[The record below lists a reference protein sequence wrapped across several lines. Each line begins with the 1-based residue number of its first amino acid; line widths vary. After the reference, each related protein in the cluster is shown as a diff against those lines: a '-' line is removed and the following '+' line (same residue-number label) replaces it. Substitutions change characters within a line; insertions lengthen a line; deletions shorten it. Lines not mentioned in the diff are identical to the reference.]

1 MFVVTI
7 EAEREAIVE
16 ERHVKT
22 GVELIGLLPT
32 QVGVGQCEHLC
43 RVFSIISVYALLAEE
58 EVRRLVVD
66 HVARLTKGSAET
78 EVAHHVIAA
87 ECQLFEV
94 EHTRSR
100 PHGQELLVAARAEL
114 VRSVETRVGTER
126 QQAAVRIRE
135 NGVTAETMRLVGLDR
150 RRVARQPLRVVG
162 ELLHLFGRHVHI
174 FSPRSL

>member
-32 QVGVGQCEHLC
+32 QVRVGQCEHLR
-43 RVFSIISVYALLAEE
+43 RVFSIISVYALLAKE

-66 HVARLTKGSAET
+66 HVAGLTERGAET
-78 EVAHHVIAA
+78 EVAHHIIGA

-94 EHTRSR
+94 EHTRS
-100 PHGQELLVAARAEL
+100 
-114 VRSVETRVGTER
+114 
-126 QQAAVRIRE
+126 
-135 NGVTAETMRLVGLDR
+135 
-150 RRVARQPLRVVG
+150 
-162 ELLHLFGRHVHI
+162 
-174 FSPRSL
+174 